1 MLYNKI
7 ETIYVR
13 DIEGTKKLIEGQFRN
28 PMIEYLKDNDWIWT
42 EKIDGTNIR
51 VIWDG
56 HNITFG
62 GRTERAQIPAHLV
75 NFLNKKFIDST
86 TEELFEQTFGEK
98 EVVLFGE
105 GYGPKIQNG
114 GAYRDDVSFIMFDV
128 AINGRYQEWDNVK
141 SIAKMFNVDV
151 VPEIMM
157 GTIQEA
163 IDFVKAHPKS
173 TFGTAYMEG
182 VVGKPLVE
190 IFDRNG
196 NRAVVK
202 VKWEDFKDLV

>member
-7 ETIYVR
+7 ETPYAR
-13 DIEGTKKLIEGQFRN
+13 DIEGTKHLIKGQFRS
-28 PMIEYLKDNDWIWT
+28 PMIEYIKDNDWIWT

-75 NFLNKKFIDST
+75 NFLNDKFMNNE
-86 TEELFEQTFGEK
+86 TEELFEQVFGEK

-114 GAYRDDVSFIMFDV
+114 GEYRDDVSFIMFDV
-128 AINGRYQEWDNVK
+128 AINDRYQEWDNVQE
-141 SIAKMFNVDV
+141 IAKAFGVDV
-151 VPEIMM
+151 VPVIMS
-157 GTIQEA
+157 GTIDEA
-163 IDFVKAHPKS
+163 VNCMQTHPKS
-173 TFGTAYMEG
+173 SFGTAYMEG
-182 VVGKPLVE
+182 LVGRPKVDLY
-190 IFDRNG
+190 DRNG
-196 NRAVVK
+196 NRAIVK
-202 VKWEDFKDLV
+202 VKWNDVKELC

>member
-7 ETIYVR
+7 ETIYAR

-75 NFLNKKFIDST
+75 NFLNKRFIDST

-114 GAYRDDVSFIMFDV
+114 GEYRDDVSFIMFDV
-128 AINGRYQEWDNVK
+128 AINGRYQEWDNIK
-141 SIAKMFNVDV
+141 DIAKMFDVDTVPVVIVGNVDKAV
-151 VPEIMM
+151 EY
-157 GTIQEA
+157 
-163 IDFVKAHPKS
+163 VKQHPKS
-173 TFGTAYMEG
+173 NFGTAYMEG
-182 VVGKPLVE
+182 LVGRLPVDMY
-190 IFDRNG
+190 DRNG
-196 NRAVVK
+196 NRAIVK
-202 VKWEDFKDLV
+202 VKWNDVKELM

>member
-7 ETIYVR
+7 ETVFNR
-13 DIEGTKKLIEGQFRN
+13 DVNGTKKLIDGDYRS
-28 PMIEYLKDNDWIWT
+28 PLVEYLKNNVWRWT

-62 GRTERAQIPAHLV
+62 GRTEKAQIPADLV
-75 NFLNKKFIDST
+75 NFLNEKFKNIE
-86 TEELFEQTFGEK
+86 TEELFEQAFNDK

-114 GAYRDDVSFIMFDV
+114 GDYRSDVSFIMFDV
-128 AINGRYQEWDNVK
+128 AINERYQEWDNVLN
-141 SIAKMFNVDV
+141 IAKMFDVDV
-151 VPEIMM
+151 VPMVME
-157 GTIQEA
+157 GTVEDA
-163 IDFVKAHPKS
+163 INFIKTHPKS
-173 TFGTAYMEG
+173 NFGTAFMEG

-190 IFDRNG
+190 IFDRSG
-196 NRAVVK
+196 NRAIVK
-202 VKWEDFKDLV
+202 VKWEDFK